1 MMSWPLLSPDR
12 NDTIPRACGSIA
24 VVQKEVREE
33 GVWRERDG
41 DDDHHHHHVAR
52 CSYQVKVRFRW
63 RKNAHFSWAKP
74 CSCTALQPLLLL
86 MCREED
92 KKKGSNKR
100 KKQIY
105 CQGRG
110 SVDRESCWAKNLQS
124 LLFLQ
129 EESIWLWGA
138 GGLTGNFQ
146 IWNMNAHA
154 ICVLD
159 CVCIQRKEKGEKCAY
174 DISKLPVAECK
185 TIFTKTLRTM
195 CCLLMHRQHNHT
207 QCICAGRV
215 HWAPRLI
222 PHKTMRSHSGHAQG
236 WCSATCLHLWAA
248 KHSGKRALDTF
259 QYERDESVCQSQETV
274 EDLTVEGNWK
284 KRNMQRGVDM
294 RARACACMCAC
305 VH

>member
-1 MMSWPLLSPDR
+1 MSEALFMHSPPALAPSD
-12 NDTIPRACGSIA
+12 
-24 VVQKEVREE
+24 
-33 GVWRERDG
+33 VWRR
-41 DDDHHHHHVAR
+41 R
-52 CSYQVKVRFRW
+52 
-63 RKNAHFSWAKP
+63 
-74 CSCTALQPLLLL
+74 L
-86 MCREED
+86 
-92 KKKGSNKR
+92 KKGSNKR

-110 SVDRESCWAKNLQS
+110 SVDGESCWAKNLQS

-222 PHKTMRSHSGHAQG
+222 PHKTMRSHSGQHRDDALQHAF
-236 WCSATCLHLWAA
+236 TCE
-248 KHSGKRALDTF
+248 
-259 QYERDESVCQSQETV
+259 QQSIV
-274 EDLTVEGNWK
+274 ANVP
-284 KRNMQRGVDM
+284 
-294 RARACACMCAC
+294 
-305 VH
+305 